1 MSNHSHQFLNNSND
15 LTTEHRFG
23 KKTKKT
29 TPSRSRRATAS
40 CQPDQKP
47 PAVLLDASKG
57 RNQSYSSR
65 SSKKIAHGSAVSSN
79 KSPNKC
85 TDLDNNNWKQIH
97 PILPL
102 AKKTRCKNA
111 VPPPCSSKMRL
122 SELPMGTAHGNKTP
136 CRPLHFDKSERK
148 EDWKCWKLLIE
159 SEATRYAVSNPVETT
174 DTESSTSASGNVGN
188 DGDFNKEL
196 HSSQNQSKC

>member
-1 MSNHSHQFLNNSND
+1 MSNHKHQFLNNND
-15 LTTEHRFG
+15 LTTERRFG

-57 RNQSYSSR
+57 RNQPYSSR
-65 SSKKIAHGSAVSSN
+65 SSKKIAHGSAA
-79 KSPNKC
+79 PNKC

-122 SELPMGTAHGNKTP
+122 SELPMGTAPGNKKQ

-159 SEATRYAVSNPVETT
+159 SEAARYAVSNPVETT

>member
-1 MSNHSHQFLNNSND
+1 MSNHKHQFLNNDND
-15 LTTEHRFG
+15 LTTERRFG

-40 CQPDQKP
+40 CQPNKKP
-47 PAVLLDASKG
+47 AAVPLDATKG
-57 RNQSYSSR
+57 HDQSNFPE
-65 SSKKIAHGSAVSSN
+65 SSKKIAHGSAA
-79 KSPNKC
+79 PNKC

-122 SELPMGTAHGNKTP
+122 SELPMGTAPGNKTP

-159 SEATRYAVSNPVETT
+159 SEATRYAVSNPVETA

>member
-1 MSNHSHQFLNNSND
+1 MSNRRHQFLNNSND
-15 LTTEHRFG
+15 LTTECRFG

-47 PAVLLDASKG
+47 PAVLLDAIKG
-57 RNQSYSSR
+57 HDQSYSSR
-65 SSKKIAHGSAVSSN
+65 SKKIAHSSAASSN

-122 SELPMGTAHGNKTP
+122 SELPMGTAPGNKKQ

-159 SEATRYAVSNPVETT
+159 SEATRYAVSNPVETA

>member
-1 MSNHSHQFLNNSND
+1 MSNHKHQFLNNND
-15 LTTEHRFG
+15 LTTERRFG

-47 PAVLLDASKG
+47 PAVLLDAIKG
-57 RNQSYSSR
+57 HDQSYSSR
-65 SSKKIAHGSAVSSN
+65 SKKIAHSSAASSN

-85 TDLDNNNWKQIH
+85 TDLDKNNWKQIH
-97 PILPL
+97 PILPP
-102 AKKTRCKNA
+102 AKKIRSKNA
-111 VPPPCSSKMRL
+111 DPPPCSSKMRL
-122 SELPMGTAHGNKTP
+122 SELPMGTAPGNKTP

-159 SEATRYAVSNPVETT
+159 SEATRYAVSNPVETA

>member
-1 MSNHSHQFLNNSND
+1 MSNHKHQFLNNND
-15 LTTEHRFG
+15 LTTERRFG

-40 CQPDQKP
+40 CQPNKKP
-47 PAVLLDASKG
+47 AAVPLDATKG
-57 RNQSYSSR
+57 HDQSNFSE
-65 SSKKIAHGSAVSSN
+65 SSKKVAHGSAVSSN

-85 TDLDNNNWKQIH
+85 TDLDNNKQIH
-97 PILPL
+97 PILPF
-102 AKKTRCKNA
+102 AKKTRSKNA
-111 VPPPCSSKMRL
+111 LPPRCSSKMRL
-122 SELPMGTAHGNKTP
+122 SELPMGTAPGNKTP

-174 DTESSTSASGNVGN
+174 DTESSTSASGNVIN
-188 DGDFNKEL
+188 NGDLNEEL
-196 HSSQNQSKC
+196 YSSQNQSKC